1 MQGMTQPAPRLSE
14 RDLIAQ
20 MERHGI
26 GTDATVADHI
36 QKQLD
41 RGYAEKNEQLLF
53 WPRPLGEALVAA
65 YCRMGLENL
74 WLPTLR

>member
-1 MQGMTQPAPRLSE
+1 MLQGMTQPPPRMFE

-26 GTDATVADHI
+26 GTDATVAEHI

-41 RGYAEKNEQLLF
+41 R
-53 WPRPLGEALVAA
+53 
-65 YCRMGLENL
+65 
-74 WLPTLR
+74 